1 MNINQLF
8 RTFAKEMRP
17 VAAGQLELKVGQ
29 IVRGVVLKPLE
40 GQDALVNIGGKV
52 VRAQLE
58 APLKQGEATM
68 LQVQPESTQ
77 GQIVLKPLQA
87 SVVPIA
93 DESLASLLE
102 GMDLQDRPE
111 IRQLVQQMHQTGI
124 PLTKENIEQ
133 LAAMM
138 MEATGADAEQWNQA
152 AVIAFQRKL
161 PLTMEVAGALRQAL
175 QSESLAQRLSQLSEM
190 LSSAVQSASS
200 ANQAPAPALLSAQAA
215 IRTVNEMAAQIIPV
229 AVATP
234 GMEPPDGMRSGGEAG
249 GARASSALAGGQAAD
264 GEAAARQPGATA
276 AGAAA
281 GLPQAV
287 SGGAGSAA
295 GNGAMAAGSYS
306 AGALGQQAAPG
317 VAGSG
322 VPLSAAAASAAP
334 ETAAGASQQTAAAA
348 ASPTSTTSP
357 QVAAPGVPAPAQA
370 AATAAAGQLGSAA
383 NSAAPAPPPPTA
395 AVLQSAQAAA
405 TAAAGQLGSA
415 ANGAAPAT
423 PPATP
428 TAAVLQPAR
437 ATATAAAGQ
446 LGIAADG
453 TASAS
458 VPATVSPPPTAAGSP
473 PSAVPNTSAQPPAT
487 PAGEAAAPAA
497 TNSGAFAA
505 GDPAPAAGNIV
516 SRLLHA
522 LGFSHENFAS
532 RLPASNDMPS
542 GVFNLAQPLNAT
554 SDDAALSLKHA
565 LLQLASANDIPASI
579 KDSAQQIVQQLN
591 GQQLLLSADRAAVFS
606 QVTMFIPFADS
617 KGNHTASVHIQ
628 ARKGKRGEIDA
639 DNCRLLFDLD
649 MQAIG
654 NTMVDVQIVDRIVS
668 FQVMNDHP
676 LTAAVLESE
685 REEIGDALKRI
696 GYKFISM
703 KISPYP
709 DRAAA
714 QPNETGPAAAFS
726 TQPGFDPRSFYKARP
741 YKGVDVRV

>member
-29 IVRGVVLKPLE
+29 IVRGVVLKPLD
-40 GQDALVNIGGKV
+40 GQDALVNIGGTV

-77 GQIVLKPLQA
+77 GKIVLKPLQT

-93 DESLASLLE
+93 EESLASLLE

-133 LAAMM
+133 LAGLMM
-138 MEATGADAEQWNQA
+138 GATGADAEEWNQA

-161 PLTMEVAGALRQAL
+161 PLTTEVVGALRQAL
-175 QSESLAQRLSQLSEM
+175 HSESLTQRLDRLSGM
-190 LSSAVQSASS
+190 LSAAVQSASS
-200 ANQAPAPALLSAQAA
+200 ANQVPAPALLSAQAA
-215 IRTVNEMAAQIIPV
+215 IRTVNEMAAMVIPV
-229 AVATP
+229 AVVTS
-234 GMEPPDGMRSGGEAG
+234 GVEPSDGMRSGGEVG
-249 GARASSALAGGQAAD
+249 GRASVTSGGPAAD
-264 GEAAARQPGATA
+264 SEAAARQPGTA
-276 AGAAA
+276 AAGGTA
-281 GLPQAV
+281 GLPQAG
-287 SGGAGSAA
+287 GGASSATGHAAAGQAGAGLATGSNSAGTPTAQPAGAAVAPQAVPAAGGSAKGPQFA
-295 GNGAMAAGSYS
+295 PGAAGSIDAQS
-306 AGALGQQAAPG
+306 GEAPAAPAAAGASPQTAAASSQAAAPG
-317 VAGSG
+317 
-322 VPLSAAAASAAP
+322 AAASSQVAASAANGQF
-334 ETAAGASQQTAAAA
+334 GA
-348 ASPTSTTSP
+348 
-357 QVAAPGVPAPAQA
+357 
-370 AATAAAGQLGSAA
+370 
-383 NSAAPAPPPPTA
+383 
-395 AVLQSAQAAA
+395 
-405 TAAAGQLGSA
+405 A
-415 ANGAAPAT
+415 ANGTVPSAPA
-423 PPATP
+423 ATP
-428 TAAVLQPAR
+428 
-437 ATATAAAGQ
+437 
-446 LGIAADG
+446 
-453 TASAS
+453 SA
-458 VPATVSPPPTAAGSP
+458 
-473 PSAVPNTSAQPPAT
+473 SAQPPAA
-487 PAGEAAAPAA
+487 PAGETA
-497 TNSGAFAA
+497 TLASPNGGAVAA

-522 LGFSHENFAS
+522 LGLSHENLAS
-532 RLPASNDMPS
+532 RLPTPADLPS
-542 GVFNLAQPLNAT
+542 SGTALAQLPNAIA
-554 SDDAALSLKHA
+554 DDAALSLKHV
-565 LLQLASANDIPASI
+565 LLQLASTNDIPAAI

-591 GQQLLLSADRAAVFS
+591 GQQLLLSADRTAVFS

-617 KGNHTASVHIQ
+617 RGNHTASVHIQ

-654 NTMVDVQIVDRIVS
+654 NTMVDVQIIDRIVS

-685 REEIGDALKRI
+685 REEIAAALKRI

-709 DRAAA
+709 DRAAT
-714 QPNETGPAAAFS
+714 QPNETEPAAAFP
-726 TQPGFDPRSFYKARP
+726 THPGLDPRSFYKPRP